1 MKNKLKIISL
11 FTAVSLWIYVMVVVN
26 PQSTLSMEGVPVSV
40 SNTFEL
46 SENNLLLS
54 TDNKLTT
61 NITLIGKIADL
72 KKVKKENIK
81 ANIEIQNPAEGR
93 NEATLNISVPDSI
106 SYKLDSSTIIAYLD
120 KSISKESAIK
130 IELPNGYDISD
141 YVIYSSI
148 SKVNISGK
156 RDVVKKVDCVI
167 ANIDKTSF
175 ELNKNIGIQLKPVDS
190 KGNIVEG
197 ISLESTIMQVEIRD
211 REEKEVNVVPLLKNG
226 QSNKEINV
234 SPNKITIVSDSETL
248 SNINEVTTK
257 EIDLNKLKKEGKI
270 SIDLELPNNT
280 FVKGNNDNNLN
291 KVQISISN

>member
-130 IELPNGYDISD
+130 IKLPNGYDISD

-248 SNINEVTTK
+248 RNINRPR
-257 EIDLNKLKKEGKI
+257 IA
-270 SIDLELPNNT
+270 
-280 FVKGNNDNNLN
+280 
-291 KVQISISN
+291 

>member
-26 PQSTLSMEGVPVSV
+26 PQSTLSMEGVQVSV

>member
-130 IELPNGYDISD
+130 IKLPNGYDISD